1 MGKKINNNSCHSCD
15 SWLNTWRDQILREF
29 TPKVARLTLVAD
41 PDGLLL
47 EEGVLEGIRERG
59 FELIPFEDHV
69 AFRYAYE
76 SKFRSRW
83 DRGEQ
88 TDLVVV
94 LRSEAGDLGS
104 LPYDLL
110 QAGRRLHFNLGDIFP
125 NLSYPV
131 VTALDRG
138 DLDAL
143 YEAQKRHAPGVL
155 GNNATKEFVLR
166 HVFEIAPELIKK
178 PSDLLRVLLRRHYR
192 QQRIP
197 AILDERFVQI
207 LRQSDCFDDWPL
219 DTIIPD
225 REAFFAF
232 LQERW
237 PVFLDRL
244 AKQERNGAREKKESY
259 GLDQSAGQQ
268 IGTAESRP
276 EGVRAM
282 DGEYQFP
289 GPSALP
295 FDHDDVR
302 VYIDNLF
309 IEGLLQAVPLEQA
322 ESLSNTWLAVGIRTD
337 EQADRLLRVDGL
349 LDTIASAI
357 PKEDTRHDHWCHFA
371 RTWAEL
377 VALALESDTVLSE
390 PTRQKIESL
399 QAQVDTALVAWLKKR
414 YAGLINLPPVP
425 PVMLHH
431 IPRFMARSLLST
443 QPSSLKP
450 KLALVLVDGLSLD
463 QWIVIRKELVKQSP
477 RYRFRENA
485 VFAWIPTITSV
496 SRQAAFAGKPPIYFP
511 DSIHTTAKEPV
522 LWAQFWADQGLTQQ
536 EVVYAKGLG
545 DGALDSVE
553 EMISRPKTRIIG
565 LVVDKV
571 DKIMHGMELGAAG
584 MHNQVRQWAGH
595 PYMANLIDLLLD
607 NEFRVFLTSDHGNIE
622 ATGCG
627 RPAEGSVA
635 DLRGERVRIYSD
647 PLLRDKVKSLFP
659 EALEWPPVGLPEDYL
674 PLIAPCRS
682 AFVHKG
688 KRIVSHGGISLEE
701 LIVPLVQIERRDT

>member
-1 MGKKINNNSCHSCD
+1 MSS
-15 SWLNTWRDQILREF
+15 WRDQILREF

-110 QAGRRLHFNLGDIFP
+110 QAGRRLYFNLGEIFP

-143 YEAQKRHAPGVL
+143 FDAQKRYAPGVL

-207 LRQSDCFDDWPL
+207 LRQNDCFDDWPL

-225 REAFFAF
+225 WEAFFAF

-237 PVFLDRL
+237 PIFLDLSACNTQAGRS
-244 AKQERNGAREKKESY
+244 AKQEGTGVREKEESY
-259 GLDQSAGQQ
+259 GL
-268 IGTAESRP
+268 E
-276 EGVRAM
+276 
-282 DGEYQFP
+282 FP
-289 GPSALP
+289 GPSNLP
-295 FDHDDVR
+295 FDHDDIR

-309 IEGLLQAVPLEQA
+309 IEGLLQAVPHEQA
-322 ESLSNTWLAVGIRTD
+322 ESLSKTWLAIGIRTD
-337 EQADRLLRVDGL
+337 EQADRTRRVDGL

-357 PKEDTRHDHWCHFA
+357 PKEDTRHDDWFHFA

-431 IPRFMARSLLST
+431 IPRFLARYIGDA
-443 QPSSLKP
+443 K
-450 KLALVLVDGLSLD
+450 KHKAAFIVVDGLSLD
-463 QWIVIRKELVKQSP
+463 QWIVIRKELVKQSA

-511 DSIHTTAKEPV
+511 NSIHTTDKEPV
-522 LWAQFWADQGLTQQ
+522 LWTQFWADQGLTQQ

-553 EMISRPKTRIIG
+553 EMISRPKARIIG

-584 MHNQVRQWAGH
+584 MHNQVRQWAGQ
-595 PYMANLIDLLLD
+595 PYMANFIDLLLD
-607 NEFRVFLTSDHGNIE
+607 NGFRVFLTSDHGNVE

-647 PLLRDKVKSLFP
+647 PLLRGQVKSRFP
-659 EALEWPPVGLPEDYL
+659 EALDWPPVGLPEDYL
-674 PLIAPCRS
+674 PLIAPGRS
-682 AFVHKG
+682 AFVRETQRLVG
-688 KRIVSHGGISLEE
+688 HGGVSLEE
-701 LIVPLVQIERRDT
+701 LVVPLVQIESLPAATRAAQAGRDT